1 MVSGLP
7 DFSKYVVLKGS
18 EVTLDVDV
26 VGSVTLDVNVVG
38 SVVLDVNIKSQ
49 AVTLNVNIESQS
61 VTLDVKI
68 TGSDVTLNVN
78 VTNASIKVD
87 IGSPL
92 DASGNVKTAI
102 VDSVQIDVN
111 IAASSVTLDVNI
123 ASQAVT
129 LDVNIASSGVTLD
142 VNIKSQAVTLD
153 VNIAAQD
160 VTLNVSVQGTAS
172 VSIDNATVVMDVK
185 SRCEGRN
192 LITLQPTMT
201 SVEFLS
207 QKGRAVWFSHVD
219 PPFIL
224 RGVKIYAKNTG
235 TSDQTV
241 TLGFIPMLG
250 APPIL
255 TCDITVPAGFEG
267 WTSTKWVNVQWMYE
281 NLIVVVLDIGSD
293 VQLGFDSSAN
303 DYAINIS
310 PGTWKPSVIGTNLWV
325 QVLIA
330 SHSGKIAVSGTVNTI
345 QIPNRAVSSV
355 SSAIYNI
362 PDEETRTLLEVEGCG
377 RVEWLN
383 LWTDWYDM
391 YFDIYVDGERI
402 CLMPGYP
409 NVSMRIGIYKPH
421 YGDTGLGNR
430 VVVTKYDTSAD
441 EYAVE
446 ITIPLE
452 FKKRFKV
459 TAKNR
464 AGTTKQA
471 AAAAVLNMLS

>member
-1 MVSGLP
+1 MLEVVSGLP
-7 DFSKYVVLKGS
+7 DFSKYVVVKGS
-18 EVTLDVDV
+18 EVTF
-26 VGSVTLDVNVVG
+26 DVNVVG
-38 SVVLDVNIKSQ
+38 SATLDVEIVGS
-49 AVTLNVNIESQS
+49 VTLNVN
-61 VTLDVKI
+61 I

-78 VTNASIKVD
+78 IESVAAEVVF
-87 IGSPL
+87 
-92 DASGNVKTAI
+92 NVKISSSDVTLDVNIASSAVALDI
-102 VDSVQIDVN
+102 NVKSPVDTDGNLKTSIQSSVQIDVN
-111 IAASSVTLDVNI
+111 IAAS
-123 ASQAVT
+123 AVT
-129 LDVNIASSGVTLD
+129 LNVKITGSDVTLD

-153 VNIAAQD
+153 VNIKAQE
-160 VTLNVSVQGTAS
+160 VTLNVNVQGTAS
-172 VSIDNATVVMDVK
+172 VSIDNATVYLNVK
-185 SRCEGRN
+185 HEENYVQGLYLEDESPPPSY
-192 LITLQPTMT
+192 LTLSTQRGLMIYNTRGF
-201 SVEFLS
+201 VYRL
-207 QKGRAVWFSHVD
+207 KVWV
-219 PPFIL
+219 
-224 RGVKIYAKNTG
+224 KNTD
-235 TSDQTV
+235 TANSQTLTV
-241 TLGFIPMLG
+241 HISIAPGM
-250 APPIL
+250 PPIRTL
-255 TCDITVPAGFEG
+255 NVTVPAGHDDWISIVEPDAVIRSFWWNYESLFI
-267 WTSTKWVNVQWMYE
+267 WFDVNS
-281 NLIVVVLDIGSD
+281 NL
-293 VQLGFDSSAN
+293 QLGVGEKVRGFAKYADGWYHSSN
-303 DYAINIS
+303 VCSSIS
-310 PGTWKPSVIGTNLWV
+310 IYGKT
-325 QVLIA
+325 
-330 SHSGKIAVSGTVNTI
+330 SGSIPVSGTVNTI